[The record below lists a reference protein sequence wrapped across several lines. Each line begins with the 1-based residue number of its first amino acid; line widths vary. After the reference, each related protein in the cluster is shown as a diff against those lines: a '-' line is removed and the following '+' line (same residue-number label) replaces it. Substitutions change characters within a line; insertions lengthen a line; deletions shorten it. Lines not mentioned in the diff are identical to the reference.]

1 MGTSKIQRSADGA
14 VLTDER
20 LLLTDL
26 SAIELADRLE
36 LKPFQGRQIFGWLH
50 KRNQFD
56 FDQMTDLSKELRE
69 RLKRDCDAGT
79 LELAACERSERSG
92 TKKALFRLRDGESV
106 EAVLIRD
113 RDRVTLCVSSQVG
126 CAVKCSFCAT
136 GIGGYARNLS
146 PGEIVEQVFYL
157 LKDEDLGERSPNIV
171 FMGMGEPFR
180 NYESVLKSIRLMMA
194 PEGLGIGA
202 RRITVSTAGEAP
214 RIEEFASED
223 WQVRLSVSLHAA
235 NDSLRDQL
243 VPLNRKYNLS
253 RLRQA
258 VSQYQE
264 RTGRLVTFEWA
275 LLDGVN
281 DSIEHAKE
289 LLRWAEGLVVH
300 VNVIPYNPVEGLPY
314 AAPSRRTCEKFRD
327 TLSRGGMNVTFRSER
342 GQDIDAA
349 CGQLRRRQLA
359 SH

>member
-1 MGTSKIQRSADGA
+1 MGISKTDNLTGGEGA
-14 VLTDER
+14 ADER

-26 SAIELADRLE
+26 SAAELADRLG

-56 FDQMTDLSKELRE
+56 FDRMTDLSKELRE
-69 RLKRDCDAGT
+69 RLKRSCDAGT
-79 LELAACERSERSG
+79 LDLEACEQSERSG
-92 TKKALFRLRDGESV
+92 TKKALFRLRDGESI
-106 EAVLIRD
+106 ESVLIRD

-136 GIGGYARNLS
+136 GIAGYARNLS

-180 NYESVLKSIRLMMA
+180 NYESVRKSIHLMMA

-235 NDSLRDQL
+235 NDSLRNEL

-258 VSQYQE
+258 ISQYQE

-275 LLDGVN
+275 LLEGVN

-289 LLRWAEGLVVH
+289 LLRWAEGLIIH

-314 AAPSRRTCEKFRD
+314 TAPSRRRCQKFRD

-342 GQDIDAA
+342 GQDINAA
-349 CGQLRRRQLA
+349 CGQLRRRELA